1 MDLWFQ
7 ILAFVRVG
15 LWLFLNPE
23 LLVRQRGT
31 FKKIKKWIIVNT
43 FMHERNLKQIIH
55 HYLFSDSLSIN
66 ARILNMNLTIGLGAC
81 VAATIIRIIAGQG
94 PAIILIMLGITI
106 LVGVLLALVN
116 VYKIYRA
123 GIWLFILLLCNVL
136 FPAAFFLLGARDGGM
151 SAYFVL
157 SITAIFL
164 LTRGPEF
171 FILLSTHIA
180 WVLVCY
186 YISFRFP
193 RLVLPAPSSRTFE
206 QIQAFVVTGIFIG
219 LVYKFQG
226 ILYRQEKKKADTTM
240 EKMLE
245 ADERFRIMLDAT
257 PLGCI
262 VWDMNFDIIDCNN
275 ETLRLFGFTAKTG
288 LLEKFNILS
297 PEYQEDGIRSI
308 DKQKAIFARV
318 INYGRQTEK
327 WSYQK
332 LDGSPIPAEIT
343 VERVIRKNGDYILLY
358 IRDLR
363 EYQKM
368 MREIGRQ
375 GSLLHTVNNIASILL
390 KTDPKNFE
398 TDLWECLGLTAR
410 AGNVDKIYIW
420 KNKISGGEIRSEF
433 LYEWSEG
440 SSLELSREIH
450 IEEIGDNIPGWH
462 DKLIKGEPFQ
472 GLTKTF
478 PEHLR
483 NITASQGSISVLR
496 IPVFLQDVF
505 WGFLGFDD
513 CRYERKFPEDQI
525 AILTS
530 ASLIIASAQQ
540 RNEMISNLIGVREKA
555 LSSTRAKSEFLAN
568 MSHEMRTPMNAII
581 GMTQIAKGAPDPG
594 KKDYCL
600 SKIED
605 ASNHL
610 LGVINDIL
618 DMSKIEANRLELSKT
633 EFNFEKILYRAVTVV
648 NFRVEEKKQHF
659 TVHLGEDIPRTFI
672 GDDQRLTQVITNLL
686 SNAVKFTPEEGSIS
700 LNSSIV
706 GRDQDE
712 QGTKFCTLQ
721 IDVSDSGIGISPE
734 QQDRLFRS
742 FEQADSNTSRKFGG
756 TGLGLA
762 ISRRIIEMMNGTIRV
777 TSQPGC
783 GAVFS
788 FTVKL
793 EQGRE
798 TPSQPRVN
806 WDNIRALVVDDDP
819 PVLEYFSELA
829 RRFELSCDTACG
841 GQEAVTLI
849 EKTGGYDIYFVDW
862 KMPGMDGNALTRYIK
877 QRAGQNGRHS
887 IVVMISSF
895 EWTTIEDEAKK
906 AGVDRFLPK
915 PLFPSAIADI
925 INECLGIAA
934 AAEAEQP
941 EAVQTYP
948 GRCILLAEDV
958 EINREIVQTL
968 LEPMGLA
975 IDCAENGREAVDKFC
990 AAPEKYDV
998 IFMDVQMPEMDG
1010 YEATRRIR
1018 AFEENREK
1026 FTGFDEG
1033 KTQRNTG
1040 QRRSPI
1046 PIIAMTANVFKED
1059 VEKCLAAGMNSHM
1072 GKPLDMEEVIKQLG
1086 EYFS

>member
-1 MDLWFQ
+1 MNG
-7 ILAFVRVG
+7 RS
-15 LWLFLNPE
+15 
-23 LLVRQRGT
+23 
-31 FKKIKKWIIVNT
+31 
-43 FMHERNLKQIIH
+43 LKQIIQ
-55 HYLFSDSLSIN
+55 HYFFSDSLSIN

-81 VAATIIRIIAGQG
+81 IAATISRVVVKQG
-94 PAIILIMLGITI
+94 PAVILIMLGITI

-123 GIWLFILLLCNVL
+123 GIWLFVLLLCDVL
-136 FPAAFFLLGARDGGM
+136 FPAAFFLLGALDGGM
-151 SAYFVL
+151 PAYFVL

-164 LTRGPEF
+164 LARGLEF
-171 FILLSTHIA
+171 FILFSTHIA
-180 WVLVCY
+180 WVLICY
-186 YISFRFP
+186 YLSFRFP
-193 RLVLPAPSSRTFE
+193 HLVLPVPGSRAFE

-226 ILYRQEKKKADTTM
+226 ILYLREKKKADDTL
-240 EKMLE
+240 EKMIE
-245 ADERFRIMLDAT
+245 ADERSRIMLDAT
-257 PLGCI
+257 PLGCT
-262 VWDMNFDIIDCNN
+262 VWDMNFDIIDCND
-275 ETLRLFGFTAKTG
+275 ETLRLFGFTDKPG

-297 PEYQEDGIRSI
+297 PEYQEDGMRSI
-308 DKQKAIFARV
+308 DKRKAIFTRV
-318 INYGRQTEK
+318 INRGRQTEK
-327 WSYQK
+327 WAYQK

-343 VERVIRKNGDYILLY
+343 VERVARKSGDYILLY

-363 EYQKM
+363 EYRKM

-375 GSLLHTVNNIASILL
+375 GSLLHTVNNVASILL

-398 TDLWECLGLTAR
+398 TDLWECLGLMAH

-420 KNKISGGEIRSEF
+420 KNKISGGEIRPGF

-440 SSLELSREIH
+440 SSLEHSRTIH
-450 IEEIGDNIPGWH
+450 IEETGGNIPGWH
-462 DKLIKGEPFQ
+462 DKLVKGEPFQ

-478 PEHLR
+478 PDHLR
-483 NITASQGSISVLR
+483 KIIEPQGIISMLL

-513 CRYERKFPEDQI
+513 CRYEREFPEDQI

-618 DMSKIEANRLELSKT
+618 DMSKIEANKFELSRA
-633 EFNFEKILYRAVTVV
+633 EFNFEKILYKAVTVV

-659 TVHLGEDIPRTFI
+659 TVHLGEGIPRTLI

-686 SNAVKFTPEEGSIS
+686 SNAVKFTPEGGYIS
-700 LNSSIV
+700 LNSSV
-706 GRDQDE
+706 LSRDQDE
-712 QGTKFCTLQ
+712 NGTKFCTLQ
-721 IDVSDSGIGISPE
+721 VDVSDSGIGISAE
-734 QQDRLFRS
+734 QQERLFHS

-762 ISRRIIEMMNGTIRV
+762 ISRRIVEMMYGTIWV
-777 TSQPGC
+777 KSQPGC

-806 WDNIRALVVDDDP
+806 WNNIRALVVDDDP
-819 PVLEYFSELA
+819 SVLEYFSELA

-841 GQEAVTLI
+841 GQEAVALI
-849 EKTGGYDIYFVDW
+849 EKTGDYDIYFVDW

-877 QRAGQNGRHS
+877 QRSGQDGRHS
-887 IVVMISSF
+887 IVVMISSV
-895 EWTTIEDEAKK
+895 EWTAIEDEAKK

-915 PLFPSAIADI
+915 PLFPSAIADV
-925 INECLGIAA
+925 INECLGTAA
-934 AAEAEQP
+934 VAEAEQP
-941 EAVQTYP
+941 EVIQTYP

-968 LEPMGLA
+968 LEPMELV
-975 IDCAENGREAVDKFC
+975 IDSAENGREAVDKFC
-990 AAPEKYDV
+990 RSPEKYDI

-1018 AFEENREK
+1018 AFEE
-1026 FTGFDEG
+1026 
-1033 KTQRNTG
+1033 TQRDTEP
-1040 QRRSPI
+1040 RRQI

-1059 VEKCLAAGMNSHM
+1059 VEKCLAAGMNSHV
-1072 GKPLDMEEVIKQLG
+1072 GKPLDMEEILKQLK
-1086 EYFS
+1086 EYLS

>member
-1 MDLWFQ
+1 MD
-7 ILAFVRVG
+7 G
-15 LWLFLNPE
+15 
-23 LLVRQRGT
+23 
-31 FKKIKKWIIVNT
+31 
-43 FMHERNLKQIIH
+43 RNLKQIIH

-66 ARILNMNLTIGLGAC
+66 ARILNMNLTLGLGAC
-81 VAATIIRIIAGQG
+81 IAATIIRIIARQG
-94 PAIILIMLGITI
+94 PATILITLGITV
-106 LVGVLLALVN
+106 LVGVLLVLVN
-116 VYKIYRA
+116 VYKIYRT
-123 GIWLFILLLCNVL
+123 GIRLFILLLCDVF
-136 FPAAFFLLGARDGGM
+136 FPAAFFLFGAMDGGM
-151 SAYFVL
+151 PVYFVL
-157 SITAIFL
+157 SITVIFL
-164 LTRGPEF
+164 LTGGLEF
-171 FILLSTHIA
+171 FILLSIHIA

-186 YISFRFP
+186 YLSFRFP
-193 RLVLPAPSSRTFE
+193 HLILPVSSSKAFE
-206 QIQAFVVTGIFIG
+206 QIHAFVVTGIFIG

-226 ILYRQEKKKADTTM
+226 ILYLREKKKADDTL
-240 EKMLE
+240 EKLLD
-245 ADERFRIMLDAT
+245 ADDRFRIMLDTT
-257 PLGCI
+257 PLGCT

-275 ETLRLFGFTAKTG
+275 ETLRLFGFTAKAG

-297 PEYQEDGIRSI
+297 PEYQEDGMRST
-308 DKQKAIFARV
+308 DKQKTIFTRV
-318 INYGRQTEK
+318 INHGRQTEK

-332 LDGSPIPAEIT
+332 LDGSPIPAEII
-343 VERVIRKNGDYILLY
+343 VERVIRKSGDYILLY

-363 EYQKM
+363 EYQEM
-368 MREIGRQ
+368 MRKIGRQ
-375 GSLLHTVNNIASILL
+375 GSLLHTVNNVASILL

-398 TDLWECLGLTAR
+398 IDLWECMGLMAH

-420 KNKISGGEIRSEF
+420 KNKISNGEIRSEF
-433 LYEWSEG
+433 LYEWAEG
-440 SSLELSREIH
+440 SSLERSREMH

-483 NITASQGSISVLR
+483 KITGSRGSISVLR

-555 LSSTRAKSEFLAN
+555 LSGTRAKSEFLAN
-568 MSHEMRTPMNAII
+568 MSHEMRTPLNAII

-610 LGVINDIL
+610 LGVINDVL

-659 TVHLGEDIPRTFI
+659 TVHLGEGIPRTLI

-686 SNAVKFTPEEGSIS
+686 SNAVKFTPEEGYIS
-700 LNSSIV
+700 LNSSV
-706 GRDQDE
+706 VSRDQDE
-712 QGTKFCTLQ
+712 HGTKFCTLQ
-721 IDVSDSGIGISPE
+721 VDVSDSGIGISAE

-762 ISRRIIEMMNGTIRV
+762 ISKRIVEMMSGTIRV
-777 TSQPGC
+777 TSKPGC

-793 EQGRE
+793 EQGRDL
-798 TPSQPRVN
+798 SQSGVN
-806 WDNIRALVVDDDP
+806 WGNIRALVVDDDP
-819 PVLEYFSELA
+819 AVLEYFSELA
-829 RRFELSCDTACG
+829 RRFELSCDTVCG
-841 GQEAVTLI
+841 GQEAVALM
-849 EKTGGYDIYFVDW
+849 EKTGDYDIYFVDW

-895 EWTTIEDEAKK
+895 EWTAIEDEAKK

-915 PLFPSAIADI
+915 PLFPSAIADV

-934 AAEAEQP
+934 VAEAEQP
-941 EAVQTYP
+941 AVQTYP

-975 IDCAENGREAVDKFC
+975 VDCAENGREAVDKFR

-1010 YEATRRIR
+1010 YEATRQIR
-1018 AFEENREK
+1018 AFEKNREK
-1026 FTGFDEG
+1026 SMGFDES
-1033 KTQRNTG
+1033 KTHGDTG
-1040 QRRSPI
+1040 QPRGRI

-1059 VEKCLAAGMNSHM
+1059 VEKCLAAGMNSHV
-1072 GKPLDMEEVIKQLG
+1072 GKPLDMEEVIKQLE
-1086 EYFS
+1086 EYLS

>member
-1 MDLWFQ
+1 MS
-7 ILAFVRVG
+7 IS
-15 LWLFLNPE
+15 
-23 LLVRQRGT
+23 
-31 FKKIKKWIIVNT
+31 K
-43 FMHERNLKQIIH
+43 LKQIIQ
-55 HYLFSDSLSIN
+55 HYFFSDSLSIE
-66 ARILNMNLTIGLGAC
+66 ARVLNMNLAIGLGAC
-81 VAATIIRIIAGQG
+81 IVATVSRIVVLQRL
-94 PAIILIMLGITI
+94 AIILVMLGITI

-116 VYKIYRA
+116 MYKIYRA
-123 GIWLFILLLCNVL
+123 GIRIFILLLCDVL
-136 FPAAFFLLGARDGGM
+136 FPAAFFLLGALDGGM
-151 SAYFVL
+151 PVYFVL

-164 LTRGPEF
+164 MTRGPEF
-171 FILLSTHIA
+171 FILLFTHIA
-180 WVLVCY
+180 WVFVCY
-186 YISFRFP
+186 YLSFRFP
-193 RLVLPAPSSRTFE
+193 SLVLPVTGSRVFE
-206 QIQAFVVTGIFIG
+206 QIQAFLVTSIFIG

-226 ILYRQEKKKADTTM
+226 IMYLREKKKADETLG
-240 EKMLE
+240 KMID
-245 ADERFRIMLDAT
+245 ADERTRIMLDAT
-257 PLGCI
+257 PLGCT

-275 ETLRLFGFTAKTG
+275 ETLRLFGFTGKND

-308 DKQKAIFARV
+308 DKQKTIFTRV
-318 INYGRQTEK
+318 INHGQQTEK
-327 WSYQK
+327 WIYQQ

-343 VERVIRKNGDYILLY
+343 VERVIRKSGDYILLY

-368 MREIGRQ
+368 LHEIDRQ
-375 GSLLHTVNNIASILL
+375 GSLLHTVNNVASILL

-398 TDLWECLGLTAR
+398 TDLWECMGLMAR
-410 AGNVDKIYIW
+410 AGNVDNIHIW
-420 KNKISGGEIRSEF
+420 KNVISEGEIRPKF

-440 SSLELSREIH
+440 ASLEHNREMH
-450 IEEIGDNIPGWH
+450 IEERGDNIPGWY
-462 DKLIKGEPFQ
+462 DRLIKGEPFQ

-478 PEHLR
+478 PDHLR
-483 NITASQGSISVLR
+483 KIVEPQGIISMLL

-513 CRYERKFPEDQI
+513 CRYEREFPEDQI

-530 ASLIIASAQQ
+530 ASLIIASALQ

-600 SKIED
+600 CKIED

-618 DMSKIEANRLELSKT
+618 DMSKIEANKFELSMT
-633 EFNFEKILYRAVTVV
+633 EFNFEKILYKAVTVV

-659 TVHLGEDIPRTFI
+659 TVHLGEGIPRTLI

-686 SNAVKFTPEEGSIS
+686 SNAVKFTPEEGYIN
-700 LNSSIV
+700 LNSSV
-706 GRDQDE
+706 LSKDQDE
-712 QGTKFCTLQ
+712 NGTQFYTLQ
-721 IDVSDSGIGISPE
+721 VDVSDSGIGISAE
-734 QQDRLFRS
+734 QQERLFRS

-762 ISRRIIEMMNGTIRV
+762 ISRQIVEMMGGRIWV
-777 TSQPGC
+777 TSQPGI

-793 EQGRE
+793 EQGKK
-798 TPSQPRVN
+798 TPSPPRVN
-806 WDNIRALVVDDDP
+806 WGTIRALAVDDDP
-819 PVLEYFSELA
+819 LVLEYFSELA

-877 QRAGQNGRHS
+877 QRAGQNDRHS
-887 IVVMISSF
+887 VVVMISSV
-895 EWTTIEDEAKK
+895 EWTAIEDDAKK

-915 PLFPSAIADI
+915 PLFPSAIADV
-925 INECLGIAA
+925 INECLGITGATTIGAAVVGAA
-934 AAEAEQP
+934 AAEQP
-941 EAVQTYP
+941 AVIQTYP

-968 LEPMGLA
+968 LEPLELT
-975 IDCAENGREAVDKFC
+975 IDCAENGKEAVEKFC
-990 AAPEKYDV
+990 ASPEKYDI
-998 IFMDVQMPEMDG
+998 IFMDVQMPEIDG

-1018 AFEENREK
+1018 AFEKNREK
-1026 FTGFDEG
+1026 SMSFDEG
-1033 KTQRNTG
+1033 KTHGNETG
-1040 QRRSPI
+1040 QPRRHI
-1046 PIIAMTANVFKED
+1046 PIIAMTANVFRED
-1059 VEKCLAAGMNSHM
+1059 VEKCLAVGMNSHV
-1072 GKPLDMEEVIKQLG
+1072 GKPLDMEEVLKQLR
-1086 EYFS
+1086 EYLL